1 MSAFESNFASIVADF
16 LNGNFVNPISKF
28 ISEKYEDLNGKSSD
42 EICEM
47 IRDVLNLPTPV
58 VTPPVRTA
66 AHGVSSI
73 APTLVGGGLPSLAN
87 LGTIA
92 PAKTDSVKRKTTKKE
107 APPPPAWLSIDDYKK
122 AIADG
127 GKICGYLSTRA
138 NDPDKKNKICAAA
151 VEDSSNA
158 DYRQWRCKA
167 CDGKKGGI
175 ETHIKLSTNGIDPT
189 KAIPGFNVPSMSSS
203 EAPSASALPP
213 LPAVPAPSVLPPL
226 PTLGSAMPNLPG
238 LPSLAAVKAASPK
251 ELKLPELPA
260 PASPPRVP
268 ESEIETKPAPKA
280 ASPKMVETIQ
290 VPPPLPVPVAKPMTP
305 VAKLQLAR
313 HPGLKADHFTATNED
328 LKDFV
333 IKVDRTGPTPTAEV
347 IGKII
352 GLSAGVA
359 SSDYESKFEEISSSE
374 VDSLK
379 KYRIGYNYQ
388 RPAPVSFGLPN
399 LELPGI
405 PGMPSIPGIPGL

>member
-1 MSAFESNFASIVADF
+1 
-16 LNGNFVNPISKF
+16 
-28 ISEKYEDLNGKSSD
+28 
-42 EICEM
+42 
-47 IRDVLNLPTPV
+47 
-58 VTPPVRTA
+58 
-66 AHGVSSI
+66 
-73 APTLVGGGLPSLAN
+73 
-87 LGTIA
+87 
-92 PAKTDSVKRKTTKKE
+92 
-107 APPPPAWLSIDDYKK
+107 
-122 AIADG
+122 
-127 GKICGYLSTRA
+127 
-138 NDPDKKNKICAAA
+138 
-151 VEDSSNA
+151 
-158 DYRQWRCKA
+158 
-167 CDGKKGGI
+167 
-175 ETHIKLSTNGIDPT
+175 
-189 KAIPGFNVPSMSSS
+189 MSST

-268 ESEIETKPAPKA
+268 EPAPKA

-305 VAKLQLAR
+305 VAKLSLAR

-328 LKDFV
+328 LKDFI
-333 IKVDRTGPTPTAEV
+333 IKVDRAGPTPTAEV
-347 IGKII
+347 IGKITA
-352 GLSAGVA
+352 LSTGPAV
-359 SSDYESKFEEISSSE
+359 SDYESKLEEISSSE